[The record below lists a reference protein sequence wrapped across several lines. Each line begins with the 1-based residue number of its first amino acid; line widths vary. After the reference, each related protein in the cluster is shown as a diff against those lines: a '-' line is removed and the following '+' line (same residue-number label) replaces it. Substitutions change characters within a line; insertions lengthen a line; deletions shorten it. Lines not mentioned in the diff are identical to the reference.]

1 MFKAITAKE
10 ARKICEELGLS
21 TCDND
26 GHKTFWAW
34 DYDAGEIY
42 DFDSRQERD
51 DFVRFVNYR
60 EEQQ

>member
-26 GHKTFWAW
+26 RHKTFWAW
-34 DYDAGEIY
+34 DYEDGEIY
-42 DFDSRQERD
+42 DFDTKKERD
-51 DFVRFVNYR
+51 DFLRFVNKEY
-60 EEQQ
+60 

>member
-34 DYDAGEIY
+34 DYEGGEIY
-42 DFDSRQERD
+42 DFDTKKERD
-51 DFVRFVNYR
+51 DFLRFVNKEY
-60 EEQQ
+60 